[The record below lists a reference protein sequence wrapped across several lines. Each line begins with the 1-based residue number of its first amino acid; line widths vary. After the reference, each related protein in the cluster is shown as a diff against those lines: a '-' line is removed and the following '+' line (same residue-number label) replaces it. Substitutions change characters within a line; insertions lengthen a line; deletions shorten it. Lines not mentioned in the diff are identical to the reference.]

1 MALVQENPMAREQ
14 FETDADDRT
23 PRPRQGT
30 PIARVVPVTPTR
42 APAGGGTLL
51 GHLVLGLGWSR
62 AETD

>member
-1 MALVQENPMAREQ
+1 MAPEQ
-14 FETDADDRT
+14 FETADDRT
-23 PRPRQGT
+23 PQPGQGT
-30 PIARVVPVTPTR
+30 PIARVVPVTPAK